1 MSIEPRSLGGPE
13 PLRKADRVELF
24 GLQIVTVPMRHLL
37 IILLIAVLPVRGWAS
52 ERMSVSMAVQQ
63 MAVAASAPTEATD
76 CPMLAQAPDT
86 ASTATAASIDVAD
99 VADAAGESISPLCKG
114 CTTCQLCMAVVTGY
128 PPMPDI
134 TLQLPQAKRLLASV
148 SFSSAEP
155 APGFKPPIS

>member
-1 MSIEPRSLGGPE
+1 MSIEPRSQASPE

-24 GLQIVTVPMRHLL
+24 GLPTVTVPMRHLL

-86 ASTATAASIDVAD
+86 ASTATID

-128 PPMPDI
+128 PPMPDT

>member
-1 MSIEPRSLGGPE
+1 
-13 PLRKADRVELF
+13 
-24 GLQIVTVPMRHLL
+24 MRHWL

-52 ERMSVSMAVQQ
+52 ERMIVSMAVQQ
-63 MAVAASAPTEATD
+63 LAVAASASVEATG
-76 CPMLAQAPDT
+76 CPMLAQAPH
-86 ASTATAASIDVAD
+86 AVATAETDKTEAT
-99 VADAAGESISPLCKG
+99 DAAGESISPLCKG

-128 PPMPDI
+128 PPMPGT